1 MLAQS
6 GWPPT
11 SMLTALELFMYFDY
25 VMHALPGGGAGGGVQ
40 KKGGAVVLGRWLTLA
55 KKIYEEAWLSDST
68 LL

>member
-1 MLAQS
+1 
-6 GWPPT
+6 
-11 SMLTALELFMYFDY
+11 MLTALELFMYFDY

-55 KKIYEEAWLSDST
+55 KNVEAWLSDST